1 MKKIILAVV
10 VCLFLLSMT
19 IADVKAS
26 ESAIGVALFS
36 PLQYPTPE
44 DSIKGIRVNAIYA
57 DNQDLTGLDLGLIF
71 PFNFVRGNLKGIQF
85 GAIYNRVE
93 GQSSGIQWGFVNTT
107 KGDLTGAQL
116 GFVNFV
122 DGQVTGLQWGFYN
135 QAGSLKGIQLGL
147 INVNKSGD
155 WLLTTPKTPNFFPL
169 INWGF

>member
-10 VCLFLLSMT
+10 VCLFLISISIT
-19 IADVKAS
+19 NVRAS
-26 ESAIGVALFS
+26 ESFLGVALFS

-57 DNQDLTGLDLGLIF
+57 VNQDLTGIDFGLFI
-71 PFNFVRGNLKGIQF
+71 PFNFVRGDLKGIQF
-85 GAIYNRVE
+85 GAIYNCVE
-93 GQSSGIQWGFVNTT
+93 GQSEGIQWGLVNTT

-122 DGQVTGLQWGFYN
+122 DGKATGLQWGFYN
-135 QAGSLKGIQLGL
+135 QAGSLEGIQLGL
-147 INVNKSGD
+147 ININKSGD
-155 WLLTTPKTPNFFPL
+155 WITKTPQSPNFFPL